1 MRTSSI
7 RGSLEIS
14 PEHGSVSTW
23 LCTPSQVRALLVLAH
38 GAGAGMEH
46 GTMNAI
52 ADALSQHGIA
62 TFRFN
67 FPFMEH
73 RRARPDSRELAMLTL
88 SLATDAARAVMPDV
102 PLLAG
107 GHSFGGRMASHAAL
121 DHGLPAIRGLVLC
134 AFPLHPAR
142 KPDTARAAHLRHID
156 HPMLFLSGTRDALA
170 EPGLL
175 ARVVDDLGQRAGLV
189 WLDTADHGYRVL
201 KRQRKVKT
209 SVFEEMAD
217 AVAGFVDSLTA

>member
-1 MRTSSI
+1 MHTNST
-7 RGSLEIS
+7 RGSIEIS
-14 PEHGSVSTW
+14 PEHGCVGTW
-23 LCTPSQVRALLVLAH
+23 LCVPSEARALLVLAH

-46 GTMNAI
+46 VTMNGI
-52 ADALSQHGIA
+52 TDALSERGIA

-73 RRARPDSRELAMLTL
+73 RRARPDSREVAMLTL
-88 SLATDAARAVMPDV
+88 SLATDAARTAMPDV

-170 EPGLL
+170 DPTLL
-175 ARVVDDLGQRAGLV
+175 TRVVDDLGHRAQLI

-201 KRQRKVKT
+201 KRQRKVKM